1 MVTEKM
7 EVGLLGAFAGL
18 LATLARMDW
27 FMFFLFL
34 IILFMDFV
42 TGNISAIRKKK
53 WNSSIFKDKLLGK
66 TQEVIA
72 VFALMVTV
80 VAVHETGIQVPLLGE
95 NIKYVDKML
104 IGAFLFKDMYSILEN
119 TDHVPVIVK
128 KWLEKLREQDPLS

>member
-34 IILFMDFV
+34 IILTMDLI
-42 TGNISAIRKKK
+42 TGNISAIRKSN
-53 WNSSIFKDKLLGK
+53 WNSKVFKDKLLGK
-66 TQEVIA
+66 TQEIIA

-80 VAVHETGIQVPLLGE
+80 VAVHETGIQVPILGD

-119 TDHVPVIVK
+119 TDHVPNIVK
-128 KWLEKLREQDPLS
+128 KWLEKLNGVQHE